1 MEIGYF
7 PGCSLHSTAQEFDLS
22 VKAVCNLLDIHLQ
35 EIPDWNCCGASAA
48 HETSEELGFAL
59 PYLDLV
65 KAETASMETVLS
77 PCPSCFSHLSETHE
91 KVVGDSALGA
101 RLTEISGGKS
111 YQGGISNQHV
121 LDFFMNEVGLD
132 AIKEKV
138 KKPLE
143 GLKVACYYGCL
154 TRLPGVNMDSI
165 EHPMMM
171 DRIVEALGAEVVD
184 WTHKTECCGA
194 SLSITRTEI
203 ALRLGREILEAVQ
216 HAQADCI
223 AVVCPLCQ
231 SNLDARQSGINR
243 KYGTS
248 FSFPVVY
255 MTQLMGI
262 AMGVPGSQLG
272 FDKHIVA
279 PSILNRY

>member
-22 VKAVCNLLDIHLQ
+22 IKAVCDILDVHLQ

-48 HETSEELGFAL
+48 HETSEELGLAL

-65 KAETASMETVLS
+65 KAEAARLKTVLS
-77 PCPSCFSHLSETHE
+77 PCPACFSNLSKTHE
-91 KVVGDSALGA
+91 KVVSDKALGD
-101 RLTEISGGKS
+101 RLQDVTGGKV
-111 YQGGISNQHV
+111 YQGTISNRHV
-121 LDFFMNEVGLD
+121 LDFFMDGVGLD

-154 TRLPGVNMDSI
+154 TRLPGVSMDSV

-171 DRIVEALGAEVVD
+171 DQIIEALGAEALD

-194 SLSITRTEI
+194 SLSITRTDV
-203 ALRLGREILEAVQ
+203 ALRLGKEILEA
-216 HAQADCI
+216 AQRAGAECI

-231 SNLDARQSGINR
+231 SNLDTRQAGINS
-243 KYGTS
+243 KYHTS
-248 FSFPVVY
+248 FSLPVVY
-255 MTQLMGI
+255 MTQLMGV
-262 AMGVPGSQLG
+262 AFEAPKNHLG
-272 FDKHIVA
+272 FNKHIVS
-279 PSILNRY
+279 PDVLNRF

>member
-22 VKAVCNLLDIHLQ
+22 VKAVCELLDIHLQ

-65 KAETASMETVLS
+65 KAENARISTVLS
-77 PCPSCFSHLSETHE
+77 PCPACFSHLIETHE
-91 KVVGDSALGA
+91 KVVGDPSMGE
-101 RLTEISGGKS
+101 RLTAITGGKS
-111 YQGGISNQHV
+111 YQGGITNEHV
-121 LDFFMNEVGLD
+121 LDFFINEVGIDSL
-132 AIKEKV
+132 KEKV

-154 TRLPGVNMDSI
+154 TRLPGVTMDSV
-165 EHPMMM
+165 ELPMMM
-171 DRIVEALGAEVVD
+171 DEIVAALGAEPLE

-203 ALRLGREILEAVQ
+203 ALRLGREILEA
-216 HAQADCI
+216 AQRAGADCV

-231 SNLDARQSGINR
+231 SNLDARQAGINK
-243 KYGTS
+243 KYQTD
-248 FSFPVVY
+248 FSLPIVY
-255 MTQLMGI
+255 LTQLMGI
-262 AMGVPGSQLG
+262 ALGAPKSKLG

-279 PSILNRY
+279 PNVLTRY

>member
-1 MEIGYF
+1 MDIGYF
-7 PGCSLHSTAQEFDLS
+7 PGCSLHSTAQEFDMS
-22 VKAVCNLLDIHLQ
+22 VKAVCNLLDIHLK

-48 HETSEELGFAL
+48 HETSEDLGLAL

-65 KAETASMETVLS
+65 KAETANLGTVLS
-77 PCPSCFSHLSETHE
+77 PCPACYSNLSKTHE
-91 KVVGDSALGA
+91 KVISDKTLGE
-101 RLTEISGGKS
+101 RLSDISGGKT
-111 YQGGISNQHV
+111 YQGGVVNQHV
-121 LDFFMNEVGLD
+121 LDFFMDRVGMKTL
-132 AIKEKV
+132 KEKV
-138 KKPLE
+138 QKPLK

-154 TRLPGVNMDSI
+154 TRLPGVNPDSI

-171 DRIVEALGAEVVD
+171 DEMVEAMGAEAVD

-203 ALRLGREILEAVQ
+203 SLRLGREILEA
-216 HAQADCI
+216 AQRAGAECI

-231 SNLDARQSGINR
+231 SNLDARQAGINR

-255 MTQLMGI
+255 VTQLMGV
-262 AMGVPGSQLG
+262 AMGAPKSQLG
-272 FDKHIVA
+272 FEKHIVA
-279 PSILNRY
+279 PTVLFRY

>member
-22 VKAVCNLLDIHLQ
+22 VKAVCDVLGVHLS

-65 KAETASMETVLS
+65 KAESAKMDTVLS
-77 PCPSCFSHLSETHE
+77 PCPACFSHLMETHE
-91 KVVGDSALGA
+91 KVVSDKAFGE
-101 RLTEISGGKS
+101 RLQSVTESKGYEGS
-111 YQGGISNQHV
+111 ISNRHV
-121 LDFFMNEVGLD
+121 LDYFMDEVGLD

-138 KKPLE
+138 RKPLE

-154 TRLPGVNMDSI
+154 TRLPGVSMDSV
-165 EHPMMM
+165 EHPEMM
-171 DRIVEALGAEVVD
+171 DKIVEALGAEPVD

-203 ALRLGREILEAVQ
+203 SLRLGREILDAVQ
-216 HAQADCI
+216 RSEADCV

-231 SNLDARQSGINR
+231 SNLDVRQAGINS
-243 KYGTS
+243 KYKTS
-248 FSFPVVY
+248 FSFPIVY
-255 MTQLMGI
+255 LTQLMGV
-262 AMGVPGSQLG
+262 AFGVPKSQLG
-272 FDKHIVA
+272 FEKHVVA
-279 PSILNRY
+279 PDVLKKF

>member
-22 VKAVCNLLDIHLQ
+22 VKAVCEVLDIHLQ

-65 KAETASMETVLS
+65 KAKNARFQKVLS

-91 KVVGDSALGA
+91 KVVGDPAMGERLANITGGQSYLG
-101 RLTEISGGKS
+101 EIT
-111 YQGGISNQHV
+111 NEHV
-121 LDFFMNEVGLD
+121 LDLFLNEVGLD
-132 AIKEKV
+132 TLKKKV
-138 KKPLE
+138 KQPLE

-154 TRLPGVNMDSI
+154 TRLPGVTMDSI

-171 DRIVEALGAEVVD
+171 DEIVEAIGAEPLD

-203 ALRLGREILEAVQ
+203 SLRLGREILEA
-216 HAQADCI
+216 AQRAGAECI

-231 SNLDARQSGINR
+231 SNLDARQAGINK
-243 KYGTS
+243 KYQTA
-248 FSFPVVY
+248 FSLPIVY
-255 MTQLMGI
+255 VTQLMGI
-262 AMGVPGSQLG
+262 AFGVPKSKLG

-279 PSILNRY
+279 PDVLKKY

>member
-22 VKAVCNLLDIHLQ
+22 VKAVCDVLGVHLS

-65 KAETASMETVLS
+65 KAETAKLETVLS
-77 PCPSCFSHLSETHE
+77 PCPACFSHLAETHE
-91 KVVGDSALGA
+91 KVVSDQTFGE
-101 RLTEISGGKS
+101 RLKTVTET
-111 YQGGISNQHV
+111 QGYEGSIINRHV
-121 LDFFMNEVGLD
+121 LDYFMDDVGLD
-132 AIKEKV
+132 TIKEKV

-154 TRLPGVNMDSI
+154 TRLPGVNLDSV
-165 EHPMMM
+165 EHPEMM
-171 DRIVEALGAEVVD
+171 DKIVEALGAEVVN

-203 ALRLGREILEAVQ
+203 ALRLGREILDA
-216 HAQADCI
+216 AQRAGADCV

-231 SNLDARQSGINR
+231 SNLDVRQAGINS
-243 KYGTS
+243 KYKTS
-248 FSFPVVY
+248 FSLPIVY
-255 MTQLMGI
+255 LTQLMGV
-262 AMGVPGSQLG
+262 AFGVPKSKLG
-272 FDKHIVA
+272 FEKHVVA
-279 PSILNRY
+279 PDVLKKY